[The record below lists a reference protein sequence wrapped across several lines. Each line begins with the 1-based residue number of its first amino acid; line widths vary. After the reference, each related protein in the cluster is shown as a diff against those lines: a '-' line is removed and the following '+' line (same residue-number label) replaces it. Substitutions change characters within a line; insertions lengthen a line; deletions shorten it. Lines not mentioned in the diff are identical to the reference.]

1 MVSRKRFLQLSAVS
15 VGSLLIPSYLFS
27 KNTSSPQNLLTT
39 DDINTLLKSAKTFC
53 KEKKWAKA
61 KGKYEQ
67 IISSRPQEVRAYDGL
82 RRCIFQKPKQ
92 ESAYLQILEN
102 AVKQY
107 PDHKELKQRLYS
119 QYIKIATGNKKFSRL
134 KNNNLLDLAQNKLS
148 ELAIQHPDDNALQ
161 DQLAKVNK
169 LVSFNAGEVHHKKN
183 ANIKQL
189 HKQNQQLFKTR
200 FDHLTNEQL
209 SDKLTLLKNKPYKKE
224 RENHIRELYLILI
237 KRNIKSHN
245 SDQAIY
251 LAKEYYNLY
260 PKDRSAVYWARRL
273 GKQKKDAQTLLHIEE
288 KNHLTKQNFWS
299 ASSYFTAAK
308 KFQPSNTAKLQQ
320 LLSDMEQKKTDENQ
334 EFILQCKKIDLCLQQ
349 NQIGEAESNIN
360 SLLKKKAGIKNTSI
374 IDSVNILVIKYL
386 KKTNQENLIQ
396 KFPYLIINAK
406 ELIISSDPWEQKI
419 AQLNQNRNFSKS
431 IYIEKLQKFLNKV

>member
-1 MVSRKRFLQLSAVS
+1 MVSRKRFLQLSALSAV
-15 VGSLLIPSYLFS
+15 SLLIPSYFFS
-27 KNTSSPQNLLTT
+27 ENTTSPQNLLTT
-39 DDINTLLKSAKTFC
+39 DDVNTLLKSAKAFC
-53 KEKKWAKA
+53 NEKKWAKA

-107 PDHKELKQRLYS
+107 PDNKELKQRLYS

-134 KNNNLLDLAQNKLS
+134 KNNNLLGLAQNKFS
-148 ELAIQHPDDNALQ
+148 ELAAQHPDDQGLQ
-161 DQLAKVNK
+161 NQLAKVNK
-169 LVSFNAGEVHHKKN
+169 LISFNAGEVHHKKN
-183 ANIKQL
+183 TNIKQL
-189 HKQNQQLFKTR
+189 HKHNQKLFKAR

-209 SDKLTLLKNKPYKKE
+209 SVKLTQLKDKAYKKE
-224 RENHIRELYLILI
+224 RENHIRELYLLLI
-237 KRNIKSHN
+237 NRNLKNHSA
-245 SDQAIY
+245 DQAIY
-251 LAKEYYNLY
+251 FAKEYYNLY

-273 GKQKKDAQTLLHIEE
+273 GQQKKDTQTLLLIEE
-288 KNHLTKQNFWS
+288 KNHQTRQNFWS
-299 ASSYFTAAK
+299 AASYFAATK
-308 KFQPSNTAKLQQ
+308 KYQASNTSKLQL

-334 EFILQCKKIDLCLQQ
+334 EFILQCKKIDFYLQQ
-349 NQIGEAESNIN
+349 NQIGEAENNIN
-360 SLLKKKAGIKNTSI
+360 SLLKRKAGIKNTSI

-386 KKTNQENLIQ
+386 KKTQQEGLIQ

-406 ELIISSDPWEQKI
+406 DLTASSDPWEQKI

-431 IYIEKLQKFLNKV
+431 TYIEKLQKFLNKV